1 MAAIRPCPS
10 ASASIRTSRRGAWR
24 CMRAGC
30 GRPMSAACP
39 RAARSRMCVSC
50 ASRPRLRYLSVAM
63 GRARHAALGRRARAG
78 PAGRSGLCASGGVH
92 RARRRFPVRGTGQQR
107 GRRLQPGGGGRR
119 AHRHAGIGAGRAL
132 QRLAAHGFPAESPAR
147 SGDNPP
153 TSSQGV
159 SSEKLS
165 TEQLQATAEILRR
178 VQERLARSG
187 SLPLEPTLYACARD
201 TAAAWRTT
209 PGPGCPACSRRT
221 RACRPG
227 WTRTSRTGAPARRQ
241 RRWSMPA
248 ARTAG
253 SRG

>member
-1 MAAIRPCPS
+1 
-10 ASASIRTSRRGAWR
+10 
-24 CMRAGC
+24 
-30 GRPMSAACP
+30 
-39 RAARSRMCVSC
+39 MCVSC
-50 ASRPRLRYLSVAM
+50 ASRPRAAIPICRN
-63 GRARHAALGRRARAG
+63 GKARHAALGRRARAG

-107 GRRLQPGGGGRR
+107 GRRLQPRR
-119 AHRHAGIGAGRAL
+119 ATRA
-132 QRLAAHGFPAESPAR
+132 PACGYWRRASATAPRCAWISSLESPAR

-153 TSSQGV
+153 TSSRSLQV
-159 SSEKLS
+159 KKLS

-227 WTRTSRTGAPARRQ
+227 WTRTSGLARRQDAGGGGLCPQRERLVLVADRRAGSRDQRSPGARPARR
-241 RRWSMPA
+241 
-248 ARTAG
+248 ARLVVCCLFVPFSAG
-253 SRG
+253 ACRHGSA